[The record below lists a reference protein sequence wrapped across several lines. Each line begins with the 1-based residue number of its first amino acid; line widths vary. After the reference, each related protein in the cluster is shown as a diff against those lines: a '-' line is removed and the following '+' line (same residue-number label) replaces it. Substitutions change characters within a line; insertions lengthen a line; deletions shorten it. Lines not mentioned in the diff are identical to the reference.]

1 MDYQI
6 TQHGL
11 TLEKNFE
18 LFPTQFSENVKV
30 EFIRDSKYNGLIMIP
45 FIAYG
50 KDKQHIIT
58 PKMLEDDSL
67 LFPKEVFEESGT
79 ISLSF
84 SIAQN
89 TEIKNTD
96 AINIRINRSAGKKN
110 VLPANEDT
118 WKMVLSDFLMQ
129 ELREHINPA
138 IETILTDTKKLQD
151 EANNQQLNALKQ
163 QEIVSALIE
172 IEKEYQKEEITRKDA
187 EKIRIEAENLRILN
201 ETTRIDAEN
210 KREIETSTVIEEAYN
225 ATINANNAAE
235 TAQNAVQ
242 NFSNTKIKFTEA
254 KQLENINDGEQL
266 NILFGKL
273 KKFYTSLIPVGT
285 VLSFSGETPPE
296 GYLLCH
302 GQTLSRNEYAD
313 LFNII
318 GSKYGNGD
326 GNTTF
331 NLPDLRSRI
340 AIGLDNR
347 DTSFNQIGNI
357 GGEKNHA
364 ITLKELPAHHHS
376 ATTTTDSSGTHMHS
390 ASSNSIAG
398 HTHSIT
404 GTATSAG
411 GHTHTIN
418 NSGTLNIP
426 IYVDNV
432 ASGTNKVGFYPKG
445 TGFSNINSIFTWDEG
460 TQNHQV
466 SAIGGVHAH
475 SMNSTGAHTH
485 SISGTAVSN
494 GSHSHSI
501 TINNSGAHTHTG
513 NTIISDTGDGSAH
526 NNMQPYI
533 ILNYIIKY

>member
-96 AINIRINRSAGKKN
+96 VINIRINRSAGKKN

-138 IETILTDTKKLQD
+138 IETILMDTKKLQD

-296 GYLLCH
+296 GYLLCQ
-302 GQTLSRNEYAD
+302 GQAISRTDYAN

-318 GSKYGNGD
+318 GIKYGAGD

-331 NLPDLRSRI
+331 NLPDLRSRVPV
-340 AIGLDNR
+340 GLNTSDN
-347 DTSFNQIGNI
+347 DFQALGTTGGVKTVTLTSNQ
-357 GGEKNHA
+357 
-364 ITLKELPAHHHS
+364 LPAHNHS
-376 ATTTTDSSGTHMHS
+376 AATTVNNGGAHTHSGSS
-390 ASSNSIAG
+390 ASAGG
-398 HTHSIT
+398 HTH
-404 GTATSAG
+404 TATSGSAG

-418 NSGTLNIP
+418 NSGNLNIP
-426 IYVDNV
+426 IYVDGSATSQNRI
-432 ASGTNKVGFYPKG
+432 AYYILGQ
-445 TGFSNINSIFTWDEG
+445 GFSNIRNYITWDEG
-460 TQNHQV
+460 SPSHTI
-466 SAIGGVHAH
+466 SAIGGNHAH
-475 SMNSTGAHTH
+475 TMASAGAHTH
-485 SISGTAVSN
+485 SVSVASN
-494 GSHSHSI
+494 GSHAHTI
-501 TINNSGAHTHTG
+501 TIGSAGTHGHTAVTSVDNTG
-513 NTIISDTGDGSAH
+513 GGQAH
-526 NNMQPYI
+526 NNMQPYVV
-533 ILNYIIKY
+533 LNYIIKY